1 MNSDFYL
8 YLPTFSN
15 THSNRFSILCS
26 ISFKYY
32 FFHSLFILFLTT
44 THLPIF
50 FYTTH
55 HYYNWKN
62 VFEEWTVAHQTWWA
76 TVHEP
81 KKKSMFA
88 ESVGASTM
96 HLILQI
102 IANRAGYP
110 NRWRCSKYKNGKK
123 GEQLSQPCLRQ
134 Q

>member
-1 MNSDFYL
+1 MGY
-8 YLPTFSN
+8 
-15 THSNRFSILCS
+15 CS
-26 ISFKYY
+26 
-32 FFHSLFILFLTT
+32 
-44 THLPIF
+44 
-50 FYTTH
+50 
-55 HYYNWKN
+55 
-62 VFEEWTVAHQTWWA
+62 WA
-76 TVHEP
+76 

-123 GEQLSQPCLRQ
+123 GEQFFFFLETKGEQLSQPCLRQ